1 MIGTKYLS
9 EAVDI
14 NNLETEKLNI
24 IKAPTGSGKTY
35 FALHEISS
43 LCQNALHQA
52 VYLIDTINGKEQIL
66 RNYNATECNKYWLR
80 DIEGDYLWFQEDSRV
95 VIMTYAKFGF
105 ILSTKP
111 EFYNYFDYIIC
122 DELHSLIR
130 FQYFSQLPNYHSIAK
145 EGLERAVTN
154 SKTTVIALTATPEIV
169 KKEFNT
175 AIYELPVSEDVRHY
189 ETTEVVR
196 YTTAIFTVRHLLFIT
211 PGITTSCHK
220 IIYSKQ
226 QQTANY
232 DTCQNLYFCFVIPF
246 VIITDILM
254 IFF

>member
-14 NNLETEKLNI
+14 NNLEKEKLNI

-130 FQYFSQLPNYHSIAK
+130 FQYFSQLPA
-145 EGLERAVTN
+145 
-154 SKTTVIALTATPEIV
+154 ALLISL
-169 KKEFNT
+169 K
-175 AIYELPVSEDVRHY
+175 D
-189 ETTEVVR
+189 
-196 YTTAIFTVRHLLFIT
+196 
-211 PGITTSCHK
+211 
-220 IIYSKQ
+220 
-226 QQTANY
+226 
-232 DTCQNLYFCFVIPF
+232 
-246 VIITDILM
+246 
-254 IFF
+254 

>member
-66 RNYNATECNKYWLR
+66 RNYNATECNKDWLR

-130 FQYFSQLPNYHSIAK
+130 FQYFSQLPNYHSI
-145 EGLERAVTN
+145 V
-154 SKTTVIALTATPEIV
+154 PE
-169 KKEFNT
+169 
-175 AIYELPVSEDVRHY
+175 S
-189 ETTEVVR
+189 
-196 YTTAIFTVRHLLFIT
+196 
-211 PGITTSCHK
+211 
-220 IIYSKQ
+220 
-226 QQTANY
+226 
-232 DTCQNLYFCFVIPF
+232 
-246 VIITDILM
+246 DILLLHNPM
-254 IFF
+254 YHQKETSAIGEKFDITKFPME

>member
-24 IKAPTGSGKTY
+24 IKSPTGSGKTY

-43 LCQNALHQA
+43 LCKNALHQA

-130 FQYFSQLPNYHSIAK
+130 FQYFSQLPNYHSI
-145 EGLERAVTN
+145 
-154 SKTTVIALTATPEIV
+154 I
-169 KKEFNT
+169 
-175 AIYELPVSEDVRHY
+175 
-189 ETTEVVR
+189 R
-196 YTTAIFTVRHLLFIT
+196 Y
-211 PGITTSCHK
+211 
-220 IIYSKQ
+220 
-226 QQTANY
+226 
-232 DTCQNLYFCFVIPF
+232 
-246 VIITDILM
+246 
-254 IFF
+254 

>member
-14 NNLETEKLNI
+14 NNLEKEKLNI

-130 FQYFSQLPNYHSIAK
+130 FQYFSQFQTITIQCILTDMTLIKSVVLLIKSK
-145 EGLERAVTN
+145 EGSSVKYGRRKWRNESSRNLNVL
-154 SKTTVIALTATPEIV
+154 SKQNL
-169 KKEFNT
+169 KK
-175 AIYELPVSEDVRHY
+175 LSR
-189 ETTEVVR
+189 
-196 YTTAIFTVRHLLFIT
+196 RHLMNF
-211 PGITTSCHK
+211 
-220 IIYSKQ
+220 
-226 QQTANY
+226 
-232 DTCQNLYFCFVIPF
+232 
-246 VIITDILM
+246 
-254 IFF
+254 

>member
-14 NNLETEKLNI
+14 NNLEKEKLNI

-154 SKTTVIALTATPEIV
+154 SKTMLYNIVDDRHFSITAPVEISDQFYGWV
-169 KKEFNT
+169 LGFGKKAKILKPQKVVDGFTEYLDKVRK
-175 AIYELPVSEDVRHY
+175 IYES
-189 ETTEVVR
+189 
-196 YTTAIFTVRHLLFIT
+196 
-211 PGITTSCHK
+211 
-220 IIYSKQ
+220 
-226 QQTANY
+226 
-232 DTCQNLYFCFVIPF
+232 
-246 VIITDILM
+246 
-254 IFF
+254 

>member
-66 RNYNATECNKYWLR
+66 RNYNATECNKDWLR

-105 ILSTKP
+105 ILST
-111 EFYNYFDYIIC
+111 
-122 DELHSLIR
+122 
-130 FQYFSQLPNYHSIAK
+130 
-145 EGLERAVTN
+145 
-154 SKTTVIALTATPEIV
+154 
-169 KKEFNT
+169 
-175 AIYELPVSEDVRHY
+175 
-189 ETTEVVR
+189 
-196 YTTAIFTVRHLLFIT
+196 
-211 PGITTSCHK
+211 
-220 IIYSKQ
+220 
-226 QQTANY
+226 
-232 DTCQNLYFCFVIPF
+232 
-246 VIITDILM
+246 
-254 IFF
+254 

>member
-95 VIMTYAKFGF
+95 VIMTYAKFGL
-105 ILSTKP
+105 ILSSKP

-122 DELHSLIR
+122 DELHSLIH
-130 FQYFSQLPNYHSIAK
+130 FQYFSKLPNSHSIAK

-169 KKEFNT
+169 KKKFNT
-175 AIYELPVSEDVRHY
+175 AICELPVSEDVLHY
-189 ETTEVVR
+189 ETKETVR
-196 YTTAIFTVRHLLFIT
+196 YTNLNALLSSINATDKIGICKVCLWSSKTLIRYCQYIFKGRHCSF
-211 PGITTSCHK
+211 SAA
-220 IIYSKQ
+220 S
-226 QQTANY
+226 
-232 DTCQNLYFCFVIPF
+232 
-246 VIITDILM
+246 
-254 IFF
+254 